1 MRRCIRRGSYPFLA
15 AGSTRHCTGIH
26 HDFGATM
33 ETTIAELYR
42 QCTFPLRPNKTN
54 FHGYTNVTN
63 SSFVPSGTASPSM
76 IP

>member
-54 FHGYTNVTN
+54 FHAV
-63 SSFVPSGTASPSM
+63 
-76 IP
+76 IPTLQIHPLSHPALPLHP